1 MDLMRM
7 EKKNAGDKYTS
18 VSAILEDMR
27 LLKSNAYLYNQG
39 TLVGVSLALRSLCL
53 QFSHLLLS
61 PLFFP
66 ISLCFPLF

>member
-39 TLVGVSLALRSLCL
+39 TLVGDSLALRSLCL
-53 QFSHLLLS
+53 
-61 PLFFP
+61 
-66 ISLCFPLF
+66 